1 MGFKVLL
8 ITHYLTNPRNISE
21 GGIRSPCKRCE
32 NKKTSQSRCCNN
44 ASSIKKIHG
53 DILVLVYS
61 WKTIYSSRGH
71 GRYDG

>member
-32 NKKTSQSRCCNN
+32 NKKYIDLDVVTM
-44 ASSIKKIHG
+44 H
-53 DILVLVYS
+53 LL
-61 WKTIYSSRGH
+61 
-71 GRYDG
+71 

>member
-32 NKKTSQSRCCNN
+32 NKKHLDLDVVTM
-44 ASSIKKIHG
+44 H
-53 DILVLVYS
+53 LL
-61 WKTIYSSRGH
+61 
-71 GRYDG
+71 